1 MDHSDPVPVLT
12 RHSLLGEPGKCHAT
26 IYSLLNHL
34 LYHEMG
40 GRAGGGG
47 GNECSIATLAPAA
60 KRARTTGPDPPMPF
74 VAPPVSAPTQ
84 QEPSAAAMPS
94 LKPSWEQ
101 ILQEAS
107 VGLTV
112 AGAATTALH
121 VPSGSALTTVMWE
134 MALQQAMASMAATGA
149 ATTTAGHP
157 AMNHEEA
164 GH

>member
-1 MDHSDPVPVLT
+1 M
-12 RHSLLGEPGKCHAT
+12 
-26 IYSLLNHL
+26 
-34 LYHEMG
+34 
-40 GRAGGGG
+40 
-47 GNECSIATLAPAA
+47 
-60 KRARTTGPDPPMPF
+60 
-74 VAPPVSAPTQ
+74 
-84 QEPSAAAMPS
+84 
-94 LKPSWEQ
+94 
-101 ILQEAS
+101 
-107 VGLTV
+107 GLTV